1 MLKHKLWPYTLR
13 SKVRSQLRMW
23 PQMFGSRDQN
33 AVDQT
38 QGRTFPRGPGCRD
51 FSAHLLLS
59 ECIRQHARSK
69 AERHRLPR
77 HSQVKRVFPDPS
89 SSCASVFEYL
99 YTRFALTHKGSSLE
113 PLQRFSSPSTEVKNR
128 MTPLSPP
135 PALDICF
142 LKPTFDMMECVV
154 IGS

>member
-1 MLKHKLWPYTLR
+1 MAVYPKIEGQKSAEDVAADVRQQR
-13 SKVRSQLRMW
+13 SKCSRS
-23 PQMFGSRDQN
+23 N
-33 AVDQT
+33 AGQ
-38 QGRTFPRGPGCRD
+38 D
-51 FSAHLLLS
+51 FSSRNRLQRFLS
-59 ECIRQHARSK
+59 PSPPQRVHPAARAQQS
-69 AERHRLPR
+69 RTSR

-99 YTRFALTHKGSSLE
+99 YTGFALTHKGSSLE

-142 LKPTFDMMECVV
+142 LKPTFDTMECVV